1 MTTRTLLPVMTA
13 ACALFFYCSNPHM
26 AGSETTNG
34 ITVAVVDRSVEVKT
48 GKTMMIS
55 LHAASYLPFSHSGYA
70 ASMLVDS
77 GGSFSFTVPD
87 TGCYNLYA
95 RDTVIGQGALLQ
107 KIPVFD
113 STNGYADSSGFDSLY
128 RVYGTVTFSDTPQIK
143 TVVYAPGSPCFDSTD
158 SSGGYS
164 ISYVPKG
171 NIRFIAVKKVSVY
184 WSDVPMIRA
193 DTVAAQVP
201 VADKRIGLNFVL
213 K

>member
-1 MTTRTLLPVMTA
+1 MTTRILLPIMIA
-13 ACALFFYCSNPHM
+13 ACAFLFYCSNPQT

-34 ITVAVVDRSVEVKT
+34 ITVAVIDRSVEVRT

-55 LHAASYLPFSHSGYA
+55 LHAASYLPFNQSGYT

-77 GGSFSFTVPD
+77 GGSFSFAVPD

-95 RDTVIGQGALLQ
+95 RDTAMGQGALLQ
-107 KIPVFD
+107 NIPVFD
-113 STNGYADSSGFDSLY
+113 STNGYADSAGFDSLS
-128 RVYGTVTFSDTPQIK
+128 RLFGIVTFSDTPQVRA
-143 TVVYAPGSPCFDSTD
+143 VVYAPGSPCFDSTD

-171 NIRFIAVKKVSVY
+171 NIRFIAIKKVSVY

-193 DTVAAQVP
+193 DTVTAQVP
-201 VADKRIGLNFVL
+201 IADLRSGLNFVL